1 MDRFQRSWFRLLAKN
16 DYLELK
22 RQEFQAWVGK
32 LFELGFL
39 ADYTVIRLTKGD
51 GGLDGIIVSED
62 AVVAVYA
69 PRDATKSVLEN
80 KISSD
85 FKKAKKTLEDGNA
98 TMRKFVFVHNDE
110 GLTKE
115 VGTFLL
121 TLRADNPGVVIE
133 IWTFERLWKLMQDKL
148 SSDQL
153 QDLLGEAPTLQ
164 VMDRLEMPA
173 IRDVVEHLASVKT
186 DPSPLDAII
195 IPDPQKL
202 EYNELNEY
210 NQYLLKGGR
219 SKHGKVAQ
227 YFDGMTDPR
236 AGEAIAE
243 GFRRKYAAC
252 RESGM
257 RPDEIFETL
266 WNFAGG
272 NHFTSPPQQAGVTAV
287 MSHFFDACDIFENVP
302 EAT

>member
-16 DYLELK
+16 SYLELK

-32 LFELGFL
+32 IFELGFL
-39 ADYTVIRLTKGD
+39 ADYIPIRLTQGD

-69 PRDATKSVLEN
+69 PRETSQSVLEK
-80 KISSD
+80 KIASD
-85 FKKAKKTLEDGNA
+85 FAKAAETLSERGA
-98 TMRKFVFVHNDE
+98 TMRKFIFVHNDE
-110 GLTKE
+110 GLTKD
-115 VGTFLL
+115 VGTFVL
-121 TLRADNPGVVIE
+121 TLRQGNPGVVVE
-133 IWTFERLWKLMQDKL
+133 IWTFERLWLLMADKL

-153 QDLLGEAPTLQ
+153 QDLLGDAPTSQ

-173 IRDVVEHLASVKT
+173 IREVIEYLVSVKT
-186 DPSPLDAII
+186 DPQPLGPIT
-195 IPDPQKL
+195 IPDAGKL

-210 NQYLLKGGR
+210 NQHLLRGGR

-227 YFDGMTDPR
+227 YLDGMTDPTT
-236 AGEAIAE
+236 GEAIAE

-257 RPDEIFETL
+257 ESDETFETL

-272 NHFTSPPQQAGVTAV
+272 NHFTGPSQQAGMTAV
-287 MSHFFDACDIFENVP
+287 MSHFFDTCDIFENVP
-302 EAT
+302 AST

>member
-1 MDRFQRSWFRLLAKN
+1 MDRFQRSWFRLTAKIQ
-16 DYLELK
+16 YLELK

-32 LFELGFL
+32 LFEFGFL
-39 ADYTVIRLTKGD
+39 ADYTVIRLTRGD
-51 GGLDGIIVSED
+51 GGLDGIIISED

-69 PRDATKSVLEN
+69 PRDRGKSVLEN
-80 KISSD
+80 KIESD
-85 FKKAKKTLEDGNA
+85 LNKAKETLKERNA
-98 TMRKFVFVHNDE
+98 TMRKFIFVHNDE
-110 GLTKE
+110 GLTKD
-115 VGTFLL
+115 VGAFLL
-121 TLRADNPGVVIE
+121 KLRGDNSDLAIE
-133 IWTFERLWKLMQDKL
+133 VWTFERLWILMEDKL
-148 SSDQL
+148 TDYQL
-153 QDLLGEAPTLQ
+153 QDLLGYAPTQQ

-173 IRDVVEHLASVKT
+173 IRDVVEHLAKVSV
-186 DPSPLDAII
+186 DPSPLDEIT

-202 EYNELNEY
+202 EYNKLNEY

-219 SKHGKVAQ
+219 PKHGKVQQ

-236 AGEAIAE
+236 TGEAIAE

-257 RPDEIFETL
+257 QPDEIFETI

-302 EAT
+302 ESK